1 MKNKLKGYTYI
12 NVVLV
17 ISIIIVILF
26 FMLEDS
32 FSLINTYKNE
42 EDLIQGSYF
51 GESILNIAM
60 SKDNEEYINKNL
72 EDLYFNKKNK
82 IILDLDENYL
92 ENVEYKLELQKANI
106 FTENDFIIR
115 AISNYKSIES
125 ITTLKGSLINKV
137 YLEEIGI
144 LNSSTVPRDELEKLQ
159 EDYSLLSK
167 ESNFKNI
174 INLKEDTYYIKKG
187 KRDNIIY
194 TLSEND
200 EENIIC
206 SFKWQDYV
214 LINQDAGDFVVLD
227 NIKINGIVNVNNIIL
242 LEDLKVEGLLNL
254 NQDIITEENNLMVNG
269 ILVNLQDFSENNI
282 VVNYNFLNI
291 DIISEY
297 IPRFIKPS
305 VQCIIKD

>member
-137 YLEEIGI
+137 YLEEMGI

>member
-137 YLEEIGI
+137 YLEEMGI

-187 KRDNIIY
+187 KRDIIIY

>member
-137 YLEEIGI
+137 YLEEVGI

>member
-137 YLEEIGI
+137 YLEEVGI
-144 LNSSTVPRDELEKLQ
+144 LNSNTVPRDELEKLQ

>member
-137 YLEEIGI
+137 YLEEVGI
-144 LNSSTVPRDELEKLQ
+144 LNSSTVLRDELEKLQ

>member
-137 YLEEIGI
+137 YLEEMGI

-159 EDYSLLSK
+159 EDYSILSK

-187 KRDNIIY
+187 KRDSIIY

>member
-137 YLEEIGI
+137 YLEEMGI

-187 KRDNIIY
+187 KRDSIIY